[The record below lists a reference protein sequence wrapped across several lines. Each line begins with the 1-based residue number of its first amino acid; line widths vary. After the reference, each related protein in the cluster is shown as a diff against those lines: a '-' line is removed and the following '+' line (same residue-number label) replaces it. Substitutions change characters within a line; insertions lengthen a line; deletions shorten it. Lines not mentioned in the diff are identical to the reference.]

1 MIQKTM
7 LFAFMAFSVF
17 ACGDSSTGPVI
28 EIEQRLT
35 SSSYNSDGDIVI
47 RDGRITPKSAYEI
60 QLKGIH
66 AGRTET
72 ITISGDWDWW
82 SEEKNIPLYVNV
94 SDGVLRINDPQ
105 KNLLNYAETIFPN
118 NLSSIHIVVTVWVIH
133 RWRHP

>member
-1 MIQKTM
+1 MIQQTM

-47 RDGRITPKSAYEI
+47 RDGRIIPKSAYEI

-72 ITISGDWDWW
+72 LTISGDWDWW

-105 KNLLNYAETIFPN
+105 RNLLNYAETIFPN

-133 RWRHP
+133 RWRE